1 LLVGV
6 SRCKGTKK
14 RAWGREHFLP
24 KWARKP
30 FKIFQNAEKRGKRGG
45 KKALVGF
52 FPSGFRENPL
62 QGSQNNHNF
71 ADVNKQQSEY

>member
-1 LLVGV
+1 M
-6 SRCKGTKK
+6 GT
-14 RAWGREHFLP
+14 ETLQNLP
-24 KWARKP
+24 KCR
-30 FKIFQNAEKRGKRGG
+30 KRGKRGG